1 MKKKIFLLL
10 AIVAALTLVFVACT
24 EPETPEETTPT
35 VTDAPTDAPTEA
47 PTDEPTEAP
56 TDDATE
62 EVTTEEVTTEEV
74 TTEEMTTEAV
84 ILLPNHHAS
93 VDHVMGQGP
102 NGTSHY
108 TGMGASTV
116 WAPNLTYLDFAV
128 NGHTVGADGIV
139 TIGGWCCVDGGI
151 AKYVYSVNDGEWMD
165 AVGGVDGEPE
175 DGHFASLGMPD
186 SFKNAL
192 FQDSNMLKA
201 DLTAYAGQTVT
212 LAFGAIPEA
221 DQSVIVPM
229 VTMCNVAV
237 PDGAAVEPD
246 QPSAPTAEP
255 LVIDISKTTVNIT
268 DEVWIPYKDHLGVQN
283 ATTDI
288 YGQIGGVNAANN
300 NYLGETGYGNI
311 ITGGSISVGTVDL
324 SKYSSVTL
332 VAAVGVAGTTAEAW
346 VEDANGNKLNQTNAT
361 LSAGDGQVVPTHTL
375 RTVTIQLDSDY
386 NGDVRLLFTQNNV
399 VTVVGITF
407 NP

>member
-1 MKKKIFLLL
+1 MKKKIFLFL
-10 AIVAALTLVFVACT
+10 AIVAALTLAFVACT
-24 EPETPEETTPT
+24 DEPEVTAPAATDEITDAPT
-35 VTDAPTDAPTEA
+35 DEITDAPTDEPTDAPTAAPTDAPTAA
-47 PTDEPTEAP
+47 PTDKP
-56 TDDATE
+56 TE
-62 EVTTEEVTTEEV
+62 EV
-74 TTEEMTTEAV
+74 TTEAV

-93 VDHVMGQGP
+93 IDHVMGKGP
-102 NGTSHY
+102 NGASHY

-116 WAPNLTYLDFAV
+116 WAPNLTDLDFAE
-128 NGHTVGADGIV
+128 NGHAVGADCIV

-151 AKYVYSVNDGEWMD
+151 AKYIYSVNGGEWMD
-165 AVGGVDGEPE
+165 VVGGIDGEPVA
-175 DGHFASLGMPD
+175 DHFATLGMAG

-192 FQDSNMLKA
+192 FQDSDMLKA

-212 LAFGAIPEA
+212 LAFGAIPET
-221 DQSVIVPM
+221 DQSVIVTM
-229 VTMCNVAV
+229 VTMYNVAV
-237 PDGAAVEPD
+237 PDGTAVEPD
-246 QPSAPTAEP
+246 QPSTPTAEP
-255 LVIDISKTTVNIT
+255 LVIDISKTTANIT
-268 DEVWIPYKDHLGVQN
+268 DAKWIPHKDYLGPQN
-283 ATTDI
+283 SLTDI
-288 YGQIGGVNAANN
+288 YGQIKALNAANN

-375 RTVTIQLDSDY
+375 RTITIDLNSDY
-386 NGDVRLLFTQNNV
+386 NGDVRFLFTQDNV